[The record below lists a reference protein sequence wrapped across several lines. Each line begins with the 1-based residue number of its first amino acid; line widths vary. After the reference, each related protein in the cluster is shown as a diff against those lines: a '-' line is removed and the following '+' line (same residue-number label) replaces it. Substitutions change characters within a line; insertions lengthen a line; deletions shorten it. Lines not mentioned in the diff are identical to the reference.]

1 MELEKVILLETAL
14 DHLTGEE
21 LGNALEK
28 LNGMDEILDAVF
40 LTGIGKKNRP
50 SGLLQAM
57 CRPEDELKA
66 RDAVFR
72 HTHALGLRR
81 CETERYVLPRKAV
94 SMEIMGHELQA
105 KEHELENR
113 TYARPE
119 ADAVADLAN
128 KLGIG
133 SPAVRFGAN
142 SRNRKS

>member
-1 MELEKVILLETAL
+1 MNMEKVIVLETVI

-28 LNGMDEILDAVF
+28 LNALPEILDTVF

-57 CRPEDELKA
+57 CRPENEISA

-81 CETERYVLPRKAV
+81 SEMERYVLPRREA
-94 SMEIMGHELQA
+94 EISVLGQTIKA
-105 KEHELENR
+105 KEHELQGR
-113 TYARPE
+113 TYIRAE
-119 ADAVADLAN
+119 ADAIAALASQLDLGA
-128 KLGIG
+128 
-133 SPAVRFGAN
+133 PAARFGSDTTKTN
-142 SRNRKS
+142 